1 MSKRLLLLL
10 TFGFLFCGA
19 AKAQY
24 VTISDSTFRNMLISK
39 YPTCFNAALQMDTT
53 CNAVTNEVSLTIEPP
68 YSYYLQNIDAIK
80 YFKNLRV
87 FEYRFSVSLT
97 ALPMLPDSLEE
108 ITLAQLEVLNSM
120 ANMPKNLKKFTSY
133 LTPLTTLPAAFQF
146 TKLKDFSCNNSLL
159 TSLPPLPS
167 TLEHL
172 NVSDGKL
179 TSLPRLDT
187 LPQLTRLFCN
197 NNKLNTIPALRTDT
211 LFGTLGYDI
220 VDVSGNLLTS
230 FPAFNGIGILD
241 ISYNKFTTWPTFRPN
256 SIRDL
261 TCGNNPI
268 NYLPPLA
275 NGGPERL
282 SCRNLNLTSI
292 PPLPSYLKS
301 LDCSSNPITALTN
314 LPTGL
319 VELYC
324 IRTTISNLS
333 GLPVGLK
340 SLYCDSNNISTLPVL
355 PGSLNRLSMR
365 GTQVNCLPKLPTS
378 LQHLYINSLQILCLP
393 NSGNNLVVYDSNGRI
408 INLPFCNSTNNANAC
423 QSFPVIQGK
432 VFYDLNSN
440 GTRDAGEYYKKNYK
454 VGLSNGAFTFTNDS
468 GFYQISPDTLNNV
481 SFVVN
486 PPALFNAL
494 PPGRTFNFTTSDT
507 LVVQN
512 IALQP
517 TIIKDS
523 ITVHMTPYTR
533 ARPGF
538 ELVYG
543 IKYENVGT
551 TNLSGTNFL
560 MQYDTTLLVFKNA
573 SNAGIVLAGNTLSL
587 NSSTVIPVGDFNG
600 FSSSFVIKNTAPL
613 GNVLLSNCSV
623 VSGNA
628 SSSDTSSLILVGSF
642 DPNDKTATPKLTIAQ
657 LAAGSY
663 VDYIIRFQ
671 NTGTDTAIHVVVA
684 DTLSSKLQAN
694 TLQLIATS
702 HLCKTTV
709 KDKVV
714 IFEMRDIMLPDSNVN
729 EFASHGFLRFRVKPV
744 NGLVVGDI
752 IKNTA
757 AIYFDYNLPVYTN
770 TEMTTIVTD
779 ILPLKLLSFTVKKEG
794 KANQLQWTSANEINV
809 DRFEIEHSSNG
820 RDFSTIG
827 KVKATSANNYS
838 YTDNNPTTQQTT
850 PNTKLQ
856 TNYYRLRMIDK
867 DGQFTFSPVRML
879 NNNGAFSVSIYP
891 NPAKDNLQVQIDSDK
906 KTTLQ
911 MQVLSLDGKVILS
924 NTTTANAG
932 SILHIININALS
944 KGSYVLKV
952 TTTEKDEQ
960 VVKFEK
966 L

>member
-1 MSKRLLLLL
+1 
-10 TFGFLFCGA
+10 
-19 AKAQY
+19 
-24 VTISDSTFRNMLISK
+24 
-39 YPTCFNAALQMDTT
+39 
-53 CNAVTNEVSLTIEPP
+53 
-68 YSYYLQNIDAIK
+68 
-80 YFKNLRV
+80 
-87 FEYRFSVSLT
+87 
-97 ALPMLPDSLEE
+97 
-108 ITLAQLEVLNSM
+108 
-120 ANMPKNLKKFTSY
+120 MPKNLKKFTSY
-133 LTPLTTLPAAFQF
+133 LTPLTTLPADIQF
-146 TKLKDFSCNNSLL
+146 TKLKVFSCNNSLL

-167 TLEHL
+167 TLEEL
-172 NVSDGKL
+172 YVGDNKL
-179 TSLPRLDT
+179 ASLPRLDT
-187 LPQLTRLFCN
+187 LLQLTEFDCS
-197 NNKLNTIPALRTDT
+197 NNKLITIPTLRYDT
-211 LFGTLGYDI
+211 LLVGAYYNRLYF
-220 VDVSGNLLTS
+220 SGNLLTS
-230 FPAFNGIGILD
+230 LPALGNVGTLD
-241 ISYNKFTTWPTFRPN
+241 IAYNKFTSWPLLPYGVREF
-256 SIRDL
+256 I
-261 TCGNNPI
+261 CGNNPI
-268 NYLPPLA
+268 NYLPSFT
-275 NGGPERL
+275 NGPVLL
-282 SCRNLNLTSI
+282 SCQNLNLTSI

-301 LDCSSNPITALTN
+301 LDCSHNPITALMN
-314 LPTGL
+314 LPNGL
-319 VELYC
+319 EALYC
-324 IRTTISNLS
+324 NNILISNLS
-333 GLPVGLK
+333 GLPAGLN

-355 PGSLNRLSMR
+355 PGSLNRLSIV
-365 GTQVNCLPKLPTS
+365 GTKIKCLPKLPTS
-378 LQHLYINSLQILCLP
+378 LQHLYINSRQILCLP
-393 NSGNNLVVYDSNGRI
+393 NAGNNLVVYDSNGHI
-408 INLPFCNSTNNANAC
+408 VNLPFCNSINNANAC

-481 SFVVN
+481 SLVIN
-486 PPALFNAL
+486 PPSLFNAI
-494 PPGRTFNFTTSDT
+494 PTGRIFNFTTSDT
-507 LVVQN
+507 LVLQD

-523 ITVHMTPYTR
+523 IKVQITPYTR

-538 ELVYG
+538 SLSYN

-551 TNLSGTNFL
+551 TNLS
-560 MQYDTTLLVFKNA
+560 NA
-573 SNAGIVLAGNTLSL
+573 SLLMHYNSAILTFKGASNPGVIHSGNTLSL
-587 NSSTVIPVGDFNG
+587 NSSTFLPVGGFNG
-600 FSSSFVIKNTAPL
+600 FNSSFDIKNTAPL
-613 GNVLLSNCSV
+613 GNVLLADGIAA
-623 VSGNA
+623 SGSA
-628 SSSDTSSLILVGSF
+628 FSSDTSSLILVGSF
-642 DPNDKTATPKLTIAQ
+642 DPNDKTGTAKLTKAQ

-663 VDYIIRFQ
+663 VDYFIRFQ
-671 NTGTDTAIHVVVA
+671 NTGTDTAIHVVLA

-702 HLCKTTV
+702 HLCRTTV

-714 IFEMRDIMLPDSNVN
+714 TFEMRNIMLPDSNVN
-729 EFASHGFLRFRVKPV
+729 ELASHGFVKFRVKPV

-770 TEMTTIVTD
+770 TEMTTIVSD
-779 ILPLKLLSFTVKKEG
+779 ILPLKLLSFTAKKEG

-809 DRFEIEHSSNG
+809 DRFEIKHSSNG